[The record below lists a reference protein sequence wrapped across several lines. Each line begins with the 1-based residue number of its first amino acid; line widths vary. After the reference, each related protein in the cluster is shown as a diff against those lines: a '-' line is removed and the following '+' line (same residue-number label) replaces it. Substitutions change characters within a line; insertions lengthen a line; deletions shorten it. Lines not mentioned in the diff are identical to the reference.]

1 MPRVVVENLQEGMKL
16 LRPVTDKNGM
26 VLLSEGT
33 VLTVKWIERI
43 QDMAIEAVYIDGPT
57 QKSIPKEEELAR
69 LEARFKYM
77 EDVPHMKF
85 LKKLIREHIEGLY
98 VQ

>member
-77 EDVPHMKF
+77 EDVPHMKL

>member
-1 MPRVVVENLQEGMKL
+1 MPRVAVENLQEGMKL

-33 VLTVKWIERI
+33 VLSEKWIERI

-57 QKSIPKEEELAR
+57 QKTIPKEEELAR
-69 LEARFKYM
+69 LDARFKYM
-77 EDVPHMKF
+77 EDVPYMKL
-85 LKKLIREHIEGLY
+85 LKKIVREHIEGLY